1 MQDEA
6 GRGQVVDEGPVHPLV
21 QIKIEG
27 VGRAV
32 RIAKARLLDAAR
44 DRTVLAP
51 LPSVGCQGAAD
62 WMLSFREIVFVVSE
76 RRPQDLS
83 TRDSTP
89 TSMLIVRFAMPASC
103 RFRWNFAI
111 RRGGD
116 RRERDVAEV
125 LLDEAEPF
133 LFQLDRGTASAWH
146 PGRRRSHPQAA
157 SALVRRLTAGGV
169 QLLRRALVL
178 GESPFVDSSCPGASR
193 IDGRQR

>member
-44 DRTVLAP
+44 DRPVLPP

-62 WMLSFREIVFVVSE
+62 WMLSFREIVDVVSE

-89 TSMLIVRFAMPASC
+89 TSMLIVRFAMTASC
-103 RFRWNFAI
+103 RVRWNFAI

-133 LFQLDRGTASAWH
+133 LFQLDRARGAPH
-146 PGRRRSHPQAA
+146 PRGIQVGADRILKP
-157 SALVRRLTAGGV
+157 
-169 QLLRRALVL
+169 LRPL
-178 GESPFVDSSCPGASR
+178 FVG
-193 IDGRQR
+193 